1 MEESVRILCLED
13 LASDAA
19 LAEHEIRKTIRDYK
33 LRLVENEKD
42 FIGALKE
49 FQPHLVISDYLL
61 PTYNG
66 VAALKTVLELSPST
80 PVIILTGSMN
90 EDTAVECMK
99 AGAID
104 YVIKEHIKR
113 LGPAIINALEQ
124 RKIRWEKEE
133 SVRLLEMNEAKY
145 RYMFANNPQPMWI
158 YDLETLAFLE
168 VNESAINHYGYSKQE
183 FLKMTLKDI
192 RPPEDIPVLLK
203 DIETTRMNLN
213 PAGTWRHIKKNGEII
228 YVEILS
234 HSVMFGNRQARHVL
248 IKDIT
253 VERNAKNELLLSEE
267 RFRNIFQDN
276 ISVMFL
282 IDPVSGKILDVNKAA
297 EEYYGWSRD
306 EFLTKK
312 IQEINTL
319 KNGVASEIEKA
330 LDKRQIHF
338 EFKHNRADGSIRDV
352 EIFSSRIEIGG
363 KPALHSIVYDISEK
377 KAAEQRLKLLS
388 LAIEQSPVS
397 IIITDNDGI
406 IEYVNPRFCDL
417 TGYSHNELMGETPRI
432 LKSGHQSAK
441 FYKELWETI
450 LSGSNW
456 VGEFQNKKKN
466 GDLYWESAIIAPL
479 VSSNGRISHFIAIK
493 EDITEKKILYENL
506 VQAKEKAEESD
517 RLKTAF
523 LHNISHEIRTPLNAI
538 IGFSGFLDQPDLSEK
553 DRKQFIDIIFQSNNQ
568 LLTIINDIL
577 NISQIETSQ
586 VVIRDSWTDLKKLT
600 ESLYR
605 RYKPDA
611 VKAGIEFSVAADNE
625 KESRIYTDESKL
637 LQVLTNLLGNA
648 FKFTHEGF
656 VQFGYNI
663 REEVVEF
670 FVEDSGIGIPESE
683 QKKIFDRFY
692 QVDKKVSRL
701 YSGTGLGL
709 SISDA
714 YVKLLGGS
722 FTVRSSPGTGSRF
735 SFAIPID
742 KGGQPQSRQVI
753 PHLLRSDSTVKT
765 ILVAEDEESNFAL
778 VNAILKPHGYT
789 LLRAKNGREAVDM
802 CKTKDEIDLV
812 LLDIKMPV
820 MDGFEAAR
828 EILKQKPGLPIIAQT
843 AYAHPSDRSRAIESG
858 CIDYLA
864 KPFDRRQLMDMIS
877 KYLK

>member
-1 MEESVRILCLED
+1 
-13 LASDAA
+13 
-19 LAEHEIRKTIRDYK
+19 
-33 LRLVENEKD
+33 
-42 FIGALKE
+42 
-49 FQPHLVISDYLL
+49 
-61 PTYNG
+61 
-66 VAALKTVLELSPST
+66 
-80 PVIILTGSMN
+80 
-90 EDTAVECMK
+90 
-99 AGAID
+99 
-104 YVIKEHIKR
+104 
-113 LGPAIINALEQ
+113 
-124 RKIRWEKEE
+124 
-133 SVRLLEMNEAKY
+133 
-145 RYMFANNPQPMWI
+145 
-158 YDLETLAFLE
+158 
-168 VNESAINHYGYSKQE
+168 
-183 FLKMTLKDI
+183 
-192 RPPEDIPVLLK
+192 
-203 DIETTRMNLN
+203 
-213 PAGTWRHIKKNGEII
+213 
-228 YVEILS
+228 
-234 HSVMFGNRQARHVL
+234 
-248 IKDIT
+248 
-253 VERNAKNELLLSEE
+253 
-267 RFRNIFQDN
+267 
-276 ISVMFL
+276 
-282 IDPVSGKILDVNKAA
+282 
-297 EEYYGWSRD
+297 
-306 EFLTKK
+306 
-312 IQEINTL
+312 
-319 KNGVASEIEKA
+319 
-330 LDKRQIHF
+330 
-338 EFKHNRADGSIRDV
+338 
-352 EIFSSRIEIGG
+352 
-363 KPALHSIVYDISEK
+363 
-377 KAAEQRLKLLS
+377 
-388 LAIEQSPVS
+388 
-397 IIITDNDGI
+397 
-406 IEYVNPRFCDL
+406 
-417 TGYSHNELMGETPRI
+417 MGETPRI

-828 EILKQKPGLPIIAQT
+828 EILKHKPGLPIIAQT
-843 AYAHPSDRSRAIESG
+843 AYAHPSDRSRAMESG

-864 KPFDRRQLMDMIS
+864 KPFDRRQLMDIIS